1 MALNLLHPGSLLG
14 SAHHHVEIHDG
25 HGIAPGAGEDGS
37 WLKLGALEGR
47 SDEGHGGWLIRGGVS
62 ACEKNNTAWQ
72 GLYRGLLQTV
82 IKALDAK
89 RAEPAHA
96 ELVFVDELLAI
107 GFGVFNFMQ
116 ASFRIYLHHCVF
128 ASPLFEA

>member
-1 MALNLLHPGSLLG
+1 
-14 SAHHHVEIHDG
+14 VV
-25 HGIAPGAGEDGS
+25 
-37 WLKLGALEGR
+37 
-47 SDEGHGGWLIRGGVS
+47 RGGVS

-82 IKALDAK
+82 IKAPN
-89 RAEPAHA
+89 AELPKPAHA
-96 ELVFVDELLAI
+96 KSSFLDELLAI
-107 GFGVFNFMQ
+107 GFGVFDFMQ